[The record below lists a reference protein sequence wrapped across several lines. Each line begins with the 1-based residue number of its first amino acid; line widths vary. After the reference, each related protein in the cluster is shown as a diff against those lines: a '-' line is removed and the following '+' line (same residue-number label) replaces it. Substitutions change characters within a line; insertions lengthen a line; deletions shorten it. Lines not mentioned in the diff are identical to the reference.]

1 MLMFSI
7 HTCDNKN
14 RDKMTFSSNHAFTSQ
29 PSPGGEIA
37 ATTPLYSPHPQPS
50 PLPKHLFS
58 NNMHSQQ
65 HIPTQQ
71 QQQQQPILSQV
82 PQGYTEPSPP
92 FTMPMNY
99 MGQDFSNFGVL
110 PHNQASYNASSY
122 QQQLWT
128 MPSCMPSGY
137 ADQFGLDT
145 APGNYIQPISRGF
158 DMYPYTWSAYDV
170 GRLQQQQ
177 AAMMLREHLGYPNG
191 FAPVTP
197 PGQQQRHLI
206 TPRRSSGYTIAPVG
220 QQLPTPSTASPAPLQ
235 GLKRAATDG
244 SSVPTAKRQATVD
257 HNVVRHSSV
266 NQITSLAAEAK
277 RIAQAKATAQNHAER
292 VKREAADAEKR
303 RQAQILEAEKKRAEE
318 ELRAEALAKAEAER
332 QEELKRREAEF
343 RAEQARLKAEHEQA
357 QQALV
362 EAAARKDRDDL
373 AAEELRVA
381 KEERERWNAR
391 AKELRSDPTANFHS
405 YQELLEYFP
414 LPEGQPKHPYLMSLL
429 ANRRLMNSKPGDDAY
444 EVIMFAKKHWYDY
457 LTHKDF
463 NATLARIKKKK
474 EEEEKAAA

>member
-1 MLMFSI
+1 
-7 HTCDNKN
+7 
-14 RDKMTFSSNHAFTSQ
+14 MTFSSDYAFTSQ
-29 PSPGGEIA
+29 PSPGGETA
-37 ATTPLYSPHPQPS
+37 ATTPLFPPLSQPS
-50 PLPKHLFS
+50 PLPQQLFS
-58 NNMHSQQ
+58 NNMHFQQ

-71 QQQQQPILSQV
+71 QQQQQQQQPMLSQV
-82 PQGYTEPSPP
+82 PPGYTNPSSP

-99 MGQDFSNFGVL
+99 MGQDFSNFGAS
-110 PHNQASYNASSY
+110 PHNTASYNASSY
-122 QQQLWT
+122 QQQLWM
-128 MPSCMPSGY
+128 MPSRIPSGY

-158 DMYPYTWSAYDV
+158 DMSPYTRSAYDAA
-170 GRLQQQQ
+170 RLQQQQ
-177 AAMMLREHLGYPNG
+177 AATMLRGHPGYPNG
-191 FAPVTP
+191 YAPVTP

-206 TPRRSSGYTIAPVG
+206 TPRTSLGYTMAPVG
-220 QQLPTPSTASPAPLQ
+220 QQLPSPLTASPAPLQ
-235 GLKRAATDG
+235 GLKRAAFDG
-244 SSVPTAKRQATVD
+244 SSMPPAKRQATID
-257 HNVVRHSSV
+257 HNVVHQSSV
-266 NQITSLAAEAK
+266 NQIASLAAEAK
-277 RIAQAKATAQNHAER
+277 RIAQAKVAAQHHAER

-303 RQAQILEAEKKRAEE
+303 RQAQLLEAEKRRAEE
-318 ELRAEALAKAEAER
+318 KLRAETLAKAEAER
-332 QEELKRREAEF
+332 QEELERREAEF
-343 RAEQARLKAEHEQA
+343 QAEQARLKAEHEQA

-362 EAAARKDRDDL
+362 EAAAQKARDDL
-373 AAEELRVA
+373 AAEEMRVA

-444 EVIMFAKKHWYDY
+444 EVIMFAKEHWYDY

-474 EEEEKAAA
+474 EERAAV